1 MAWSNTDLPSEF
13 SSTQQQ
19 RKRSHALP
27 RQKLVYSLRVPVS
40 IRKGKHK
47 STLILY
53 KDDWKVREHIVR
65 LNWDHLKVEMIFKC
79 SSNLSSLLQ
88 QYQAFSPP
96 LLYLF
101 MCYTKSARSISMIF
115 RSKAA
120 DRKTTNTGI
129 RLAKESMKS
138 LLLKISG
145 RAESV
150 SIPGWL
156 HHHKITQDNPSPKDL
171 HSLNPVKTI
180 TKMAQI
186 AKNAL

>member
-129 RLAKESMKS
+129 RLAKEDISVIGQLSLGCLSQYFSK
-138 LLLKISG
+138 LLLKSQS
-145 RAESV
+145 RCSSQVLETAESP
-150 SIPGWL
+150 SWL
-156 HHHKITQDNPSPKDL
+156 LIVWH
-171 HSLNPVKTI
+171 
-180 TKMAQI
+180 
-186 AKNAL
+186 